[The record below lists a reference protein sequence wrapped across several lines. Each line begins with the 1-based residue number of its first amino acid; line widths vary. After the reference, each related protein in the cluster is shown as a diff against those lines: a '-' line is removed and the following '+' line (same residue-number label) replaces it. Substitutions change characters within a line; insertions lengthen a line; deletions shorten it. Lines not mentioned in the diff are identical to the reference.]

1 MATRFRK
8 VLFVT
13 VPLAVAAVAIVAA
26 QEPSN
31 PAAAVL
37 KSQIMVTPAEVQWGA
52 CSPALPPGAQCVVL
66 EGDPKAA
73 NVLFSYRLKMP
84 NGYKLAPH
92 FHPADE
98 HLLILQGTFNMG
110 MGDTVDMK
118 ATKAM
123 VAGSFVVMPKGT
135 HHFAWTTGETILQV
149 YAIGP
154 WALTYVNSNDDPRN
168 QKKPAA

>member
-92 FHPADE
+92 FHPA
-98 HLLILQGTFNMG
+98 
-110 MGDTVDMK
+110 VK

-154 WALTYVNSNDDPRN
+154 WALTYVNANDDPRN